1 MSNQKHDLSPMHVLG
16 VSCRTSDTEAT
27 RDIGALWAR
36 AGALGLL
43 SSRPEAFAVYHQYV
57 VENGHYE
64 VTVTVGRAARADQVV
79 PEGLSLVEVP
89 AQHGSIIR
97 TDGNIP
103 SVQQGWASVWTRW
116 PDGAARSFV
125 ADLEQWKMGAD
136 GRPAS
141 ADIFFGLK

>member
-1 MSNQKHDLSPMHVLG
+1 MNHQESDLAPILVLG
-16 VSCRTSDTEAT
+16 VSCRTNDEDAT

-43 SSRPEAFAVYHQYV
+43 SSGPEAFAVYSDYV

-64 VTVTVGRAARADQVV
+64 VTVTVGRSARPGEAV
-79 PEGLSLVEVP
+79 PEGLTLVEVP
-89 AQHGSIIR
+89 AQRCSLIR
-97 TDGNIP
+97 TDGSIP
-103 SVQQGWASVWTRW
+103 SVQQGWASVWQRW

-141 ADIFFGLK
+141 ADIFVGLK